1 MLSSCLMRDVIQ
13 LIESFFATSLN
24 VLYVAFE
31 IEACMGFEAP
41 QNPIFTPKPFED
53 CIGLYMDP

>member
-1 MLSSCLMRDVIQ
+1 MLSPCLIRDVIQ
-13 LIESFFATSLN
+13 LIESFLATSLN

-31 IEACMGFEAP
+31 IEACIGFEAP
-41 QNPIFTPKPFED
+41 QNPTFTPNPFEA

>member
-1 MLSSCLMRDVIQ
+1 MRDVIQ

-41 QNPIFTPKPFED
+41 QNPIFTPKPFEA